1 MPNQIATSAFSF
13 FGSGAIKNLMDAV
26 KSREFQ
32 RILVITDGSAE
43 ESGAVKK
50 VTSLIAKSKLVFQ
63 VFDRVNLAATVNNV
77 RAAVDAARSFR
88 ADVLVALGSGS
99 VMDTAKAAAVLLGNP
114 DIIDPRKLE
123 GSNKSKKH
131 ALPLYLVYSSVGN
144 ARGFGY
150 DVMLDDEA
158 QRKKIEC
165 FDVHALADGV
175 ICDSDLFSSSK
186 DFAVSS
192 LALIASS
199 VEALICKESW
209 LMADINAVE
218 SIKIIA
224 ENVKEAVKGTSA
236 AASAKEQILCGQ
248 YLAGLAVSN
257 SSAGLATAMANALE
271 AANGIPAKLTSALLL
286 SAVMQFN
293 APSSGTKYRDI
304 AIALG
309 AKVSATAKPDAYRK
323 AAISAVEKLAKDLKL
338 PKKIEGLAL
347 TKDDLDFLAENVLKS
362 TFVESNP
369 KAVTKKKIIDLYK
382 LIIK

>member
-131 ALPLYLVYSSVGN
+131 ALPLYLVYSCI
-144 ARGFGY
+144 
-150 DVMLDDEA
+150 
-158 QRKKIEC
+158 RK
-165 FDVHALADGV
+165 HY
-175 ICDSDLFSSSK
+175 S
-186 DFAVSS
+186 
-192 LALIASS
+192 
-199 VEALICKESW
+199 
-209 LMADINAVE
+209 
-218 SIKIIA
+218 
-224 ENVKEAVKGTSA
+224 
-236 AASAKEQILCGQ
+236 
-248 YLAGLAVSN
+248 
-257 SSAGLATAMANALE
+257 
-271 AANGIPAKLTSALLL
+271 
-286 SAVMQFN
+286 
-293 APSSGTKYRDI
+293 
-304 AIALG
+304 
-309 AKVSATAKPDAYRK
+309 
-323 AAISAVEKLAKDLKL
+323 
-338 PKKIEGLAL
+338 
-347 TKDDLDFLAENVLKS
+347 
-362 TFVESNP
+362 
-369 KAVTKKKIIDLYK
+369 
-382 LIIK
+382 